1 MEKLIVKN
9 FAGLKSVELEI
20 RPVTG
25 FIGPQASG
33 KSVIAKLL
41 YFFRQIASRLPFAV
55 QEGQDGPQYKAECLN
70 KRFSRY
76 FPVENTGVSDFEIT
90 YRSQGN
96 YARVTFTTRKS
107 ANEPSLGLE
116 WSSFFDSVFEKFGH
130 WRSKV
135 PAV

>member
-1 MEKLIVKN
+1 MEKLLVNN

-41 YFFRQIASRLPFAV
+41 YFFREIASRLPAAV
-55 QEGQDGPQYKAECLN
+55 LEGQDGPQYKAECC

-76 FPVENTGVSDFEIT
+76 FPIENIGVSDFEIT
-90 YRSQGN
+90 YQSQGEQVRVIFT
-96 YARVTFTTRKS
+96 ARKG
-107 ANEPSLGLE
+107 AGEPSLGLE
-116 WSSFFDSVFEKFGH
+116 WSRFYDSALEKFAQPQKERAG
-130 WRSKV
+130 R
-135 PAV
+135 